1 MLSGDNYKIKYHGL
15 AGAGGGDVEDKAAF
29 DRFMN
34 HIGIGIA
41 IADII
46 EDHPRILTM
55 TDEGGDIPLHHG
67 AKQGWVYFV
76 KDIWSKVKKLS
87 SPSTFVTRVV
97 ENLSSPSTFV
107 TKVG

>member
-76 KDIWSKVKKLS
+76 KDI
-87 SPSTFVTRVV
+87 
-97 ENLSSPSTFV
+97 
-107 TKVG
+107 